1 MILILLVIGALC
13 FFLAFMF
20 TNRAATRALAL
31 LVSGVVLIGSIV
43 LMVANY
49 HEHYGMKKV
58 TTTTTQKIYSASGS
72 SSMNMALYK
81 QVGTSGKNNVYI
93 YDVKENQKAPSHTKA
108 DEYTT
113 NHVNWTNKANATL
126 TTKVTRWEY
135 KSDFY
140 SLLFKWSG
148 MDGTMVKRV
157 YTFNLPKTWVK
168 LSTTQAAKLKKL
180 MGSSTAKAQMAT
192 QAKAYITAKVQA
204 AMMKNPQMTEVQR
217 AKVTQQA
224 QAEFQAQALKKA
236 VAQLN

>member
-1 MILILLVIGALC
+1 MILIILVIGAIC

-20 TNRAATRALAL
+20 TNQAAVRALAL
-31 LVSGVVLIGSIV
+31 IVSGIVLIGSTV

-49 HEHYGMKKV
+49 HNHFGMEKV
-58 TTTTTQKIYSASGS
+58 TKTTTQKIYSASGS

-93 YDVKENQKAPSHTKA
+93 YNVKEKQKTPSHTKA
-108 DEYTT
+108 DEYTS
-113 NHVNWTNKANATL
+113 NKVHWTKKSTATL

-140 SLLFKWSG
+140 SLLFKWSD
-148 MDGTMVKRV
+148 MDGKIVSRV
-157 YTFNLPKTWVK
+157 NTFNLPKTWVK
-168 LSTTQAAKLKKL
+168 LSTTQAAKLQKL
-180 MGSSTAKAQMAT
+180 MSSKATQAQMAT

-217 AKVTQQA
+217 AQVTQQA

-236 VAQLN
+236 VAQLK